1 MDDFSFPTAPV
12 AQEPLC
18 QVPFPLWFVSSI
30 ADQKAVHH
38 RRRSFSSAEEAANIA
53 AALEIASPALS
64 EGGRYQ
70 FLNDEERMDM
80 LWEDFNEELSR
91 LSCDQKRGPMNGE
104 ASSDLTSTSGSKT
117 DPSRHGMTA
126 DRRSVRSSAASK
138 TGSIIHHRRPS
149 LLLMLKVL
157 KKLFLIQKTS
167 SSKRK
172 PLH

>member
-1 MDDFSFPTAPV
+1 MDDFSFPTVPV
-12 AQEPLC
+12 SQEPLC
-18 QVPFPLWFVSSI
+18 QVPFPLWFVSSM
-30 ADQKAVHH
+30 ADQKSIHH
-38 RRRSFSSAEEAANIA
+38 RRRSFSSAEEAAKIA
-53 AALEIASPALS
+53 DALEMVASPALS

-80 LWEDFNEELSR
+80 LWEDFNEELCR
-91 LSCDQKRGPMNGE
+91 LSCDHRRVPVNGE
-104 ASSDLTSTSGSKT
+104 MSSDPTS
-117 DPSRHGMTA
+117 SRHGTMN
-126 DRRSVRSSAASK
+126 RHCVRSSAESK

>member
-1 MDDFSFPTAPV
+1 MDDFSFPTVPV
-12 AQEPLC
+12 SQEPLC
-18 QVPFPLWFVSSI
+18 QVPFPLWFVSPI
-30 ADQKAVHH
+30 ADQKTVHH
-38 RRRSFSSAEEAANIA
+38 RRRSFSSAEEAAKIA
-53 AALEIASPALS
+53 DALEMASPALS

-80 LWEDFNEELSR
+80 LWEDFNEELCR
-91 LSCDQKRGPMNGE
+91 LSCDHRRAPVNGE
-104 ASSDLTSTSGSKT
+104 VSSDLRSG
-117 DPSRHGMTA
+117 RHGMV
-126 DRRSVRSSAASK
+126 DRHCVRSSPASK

-157 KKLFLIQKTS
+157 KKLFVIQKTS

>member
-1 MDDFSFPTAPV
+1 MDDFSFPTVPAS
-12 AQEPLC
+12 QEPLC

-30 ADQKAVHH
+30 ADQKTVHH
-38 RRRSFSSAEEAANIA
+38 RRRSFSSAEEAAKIA
-53 AALEIASPALS
+53 DALETASPAIS
-64 EGGRYQ
+64 EGGRYH
-70 FLNDEERMDM
+70 FLDDEERMDM
-80 LWEDFNEELSR
+80 LWEDFNEELCR
-91 LSCDQKRGPMNGE
+91 PSCDHRRGPVNGE
-104 ASSDLTSTSGSKT
+104 VSSDSTS
-117 DPSRHGMTA
+117 SRHGRM
-126 DRRSVRSSAASK
+126 DRHCVRSSAKSK